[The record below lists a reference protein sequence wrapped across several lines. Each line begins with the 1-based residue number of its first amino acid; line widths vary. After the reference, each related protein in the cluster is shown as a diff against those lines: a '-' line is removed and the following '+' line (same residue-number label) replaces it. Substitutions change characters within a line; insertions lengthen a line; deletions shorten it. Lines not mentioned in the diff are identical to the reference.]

1 MSEAPRIQLLS
12 PRLANQI
19 AAGEVVE
26 RPASVAKELLE
37 NSLDAGSRRIDVEVE
52 QGGIKLLRVRDD
64 GRGIPADDLPLALAR
79 HATSKIR
86 ELEDLERV
94 MSLGFRGEALASISS
109 VARLTM
115 TSRTADAGEAWQV
128 ETEGRDMQPRVQ
140 PAAHPVGT
148 SVEVRDLFF
157 NTPARRKFL
166 RAEKTEFDHL
176 QEVIKRLA
184 LARFDVAFHLRHNG
198 KTIFALHEARD
209 ELARARRVGA
219 VCGQAFL
226 EQALPIEVERNGLHL
241 WGWVGLPTFSRSQPD
256 LQYFYV
262 NGRMVRDKL
271 VAHAVR
277 QAYRDVLY
285 NGRHPTFVLFFE
297 VDPAVVDVNVH
308 PTKHEV
314 RFRDSRMVHDFLYG
328 TLHRALGE
336 VRPDD
341 QLAPPGAT
349 SLTEPRPTGAAAGEF
364 GPQGEMRLA
373 ESVLESPA
381 ARVGWSG
388 GSSASGG
395 SSGYSAYTR
404 PEAPPSLAEAG
415 GAYKAYFAPL
425 PAGEAPAALP
435 ESAQD
440 IPPLG
445 YALAQL
451 KGIYILAENAHGL
464 VLVDMHA
471 AHERI
476 TYERLKV
483 AMASE
488 GLRGQPLL
496 VPESIAVSEREADCA
511 EEHSS
516 WFQRLGF
523 ELQRLGPESLA
534 IRQIPALLKQ
544 AEATQLVRDVI
555 ADLLEYGTSDR
566 IQAHLNELLGTM
578 ACHGAEQL
586 VQVRLDTVTGELIS
600 VDSALIYR
608 GMDIGTAKPS
618 RELLARYP
626 HRLIDIRD
634 PAESYSAA
642 EFRAD
647 ALAAMAKATARGRI
661 PLLVG
666 GTMLY
671 YKALLEGL
679 ADMPGADPEVRAAIE
694 AEAQAEG
701 WEALHRQLAEVDP
714 ESAARIHPNDPQRL
728 MRALEVYRLGGVSM
742 SDLRRRQSAEKADFD
757 ASGRNQLPYTV
768 AQLAIAPEQRQ
779 VLHARIAQRFR
790 QMLEQ
795 GFIAEVEA
803 LHARSDLHAGLPSIR
818 AVGYRQVWDYLDGKL
833 SYAEMTERGI
843 IATRQL
849 AKRQFT
855 WLRSWSHL
863 HWMDS
868 LAGDNLPRALK
879 YLKTVSILA

>member
-435 ESAQD
+435 RAPRTSRRWVTPWRSSRASTSSPRTPTAWCWWTCTRPTSGSPTSASRWRW
-440 IPPLG
+440 PAKACVG
-445 YALAQL
+445 SRCWCRSRSRSASAR
-451 KGIYILAENAHGL
+451 
-464 VLVDMHA
+464 
-471 AHERI
+471 RI
-476 TYERLKV
+476 ARK
-483 AMASE
+483 S
-488 GLRGQPLL
+488 
-496 VPESIAVSEREADCA
+496 
-511 EEHSS
+511 
-516 WFQRLGF
+516 
-523 ELQRLGPESLA
+523 
-534 IRQIPALLKQ
+534 IPA
-544 AEATQLVRDVI
+544 
-555 ADLLEYGTSDR
+555 GS
-566 IQAHLNELLGTM
+566 
-578 ACHGAEQL
+578 
-586 VQVRLDTVTGELIS
+586 
-600 VDSALIYR
+600 SAWASSCSAWGRKAWRSGRSLR
-608 GMDIGTAKPS
+608 CSS
-618 RELLARYP
+618 R
-626 HRLIDIRD
+626 
-634 PAESYSAA
+634 
-642 EFRAD
+642 
-647 ALAAMAKATARGRI
+647 
-661 PLLVG
+661 
-666 GTMLY
+666 
-671 YKALLEGL
+671 
-679 ADMPGADPEVRAAIE
+679 
-694 AEAQAEG
+694 
-701 WEALHRQLAEVDP
+701 
-714 ESAARIHPNDPQRL
+714 
-728 MRALEVYRLGGVSM
+728 
-742 SDLRRRQSAEKADFD
+742 LRRPSWCAM
-757 ASGRNQLPYTV
+757 SSPTCWNT
-768 AQLAIAPEQRQ
+768 AP
-779 VLHARIAQRFR
+779 A
-790 QMLEQ
+790 
-795 GFIAEVEA
+795 
-803 LHARSDLHAGLPSIR
+803 
-818 AVGYRQVWDYLDGKL
+818 
-833 SYAEMTERGI
+833 
-843 IATRQL
+843 
-849 AKRQFT
+849 
-855 WLRSWSHL
+855 
-863 HWMDS
+863 
-868 LAGDNLPRALK
+868 
-879 YLKTVSILA
+879 TVSRRT